1 MNNIPNKN
9 DKKSIKEMF
18 ENISKNYD
26 FLNGCMTLFTHRLIR
41 KSALSLAKSNPEK
54 ILDVCTG
61 TGDTAILTAEKF
73 PNSQITAID
82 FSPSMLALAKKKA
95 KKHPNICFLE
105 ADATNLPFENNSFD
119 LCTISFGL
127 RNLPDIK
134 SALKEFFRILKPSGQ
149 LIILDTGKPS
159 KFITF
164 FIDLI
169 VPILGKIFHGK
180 KIPYQYLAK
189 SIKTYPTPSKI
200 ISILE
205 EIGYVSPR
213 CKDYNLE
220 IFSAQTAFKP

>member
-1 MNNIPNKN
+1 MNNLPSQN
-9 DKKSIKEMF
+9 DKNSIKEMF
-18 ENISKNYD
+18 ENISQNYD

-41 KSALSLAKSNPEK
+41 KSALSLAKNTPEK
-54 ILDVCTG
+54 ILDICTG
-61 TGDTAILTAEKF
+61 TGDTAILTAKKF

-82 FSPSMLALAKKKA
+82 FSPSMLKLAKKKA
-95 KKHPNICFLE
+95 EKYPNITFSQ
-105 ADATNLPFENNSFD
+105 ADATNLPFENATFD

-127 RNLPDIK
+127 RNLPDIQ
-134 SALKEFFRILKPSGQ
+134 SALKEFFRVLKPNGQ

-180 KIPYQYLAK
+180 KIPYQYLAQ

-200 ISILE
+200 INILK
-205 EIGYVSPR
+205 EIGYISPR
-213 CKDYNLE
+213 CKDYILG

>member
-1 MNNIPNKN
+1 MNNLPSQN
-9 DKKSIKEMF
+9 DKNSIKEMF
-18 ENISKNYD
+18 ENISPNYD

-41 KSALSLAKSNPEK
+41 KSALSLAQNTPEK
-54 ILDVCTG
+54 ILDICTG
-61 TGDTAILTAEKF
+61 TGDTAILTAKKF

-82 FSPSMLALAKKKA
+82 FSPSMLNLAKKKA
-95 KKHPNICFLE
+95 EKYPNITFIQ
-105 ADATNLPFENNSFD
+105 ADATNLPFENATFD

-127 RNLPDIK
+127 RNLPDIQ
-134 SALKEFFRILKPSGQ
+134 SALKEFFRVLKPNGQ

-180 KIPYQYLAK
+180 KIPYKYLAQ
-189 SIKTYPTPSKI
+189 SIKTYPTSSKI
-200 ISILE
+200 INILE
-205 EIGYVSPR
+205 EIGYISPR
-213 CKDYNLE
+213 CKDYNLG